1 MKHSSGNNASVMLVV
16 MVMVSLVAIA
26 LVGSSAQAA
35 VIPPPHCSPEV
46 ADALSP
52 RLRRIC
58 AALYGMA
65 EISGAVEQY
74 LDERSKSNYRLLN
87 TRSAQWTW
95 LDNPFDLFLLICLLS
110 IQLFF
115 FFYLFWTNKTKESWI
130 SSYLCFLKP
139 NNERNLNL
147 DNWIRLQKKS
157 KLITFPVRSRLAAM
171 SMPLVDGT
179 EHGGVKR
186 QDVDHVFLRFGRR

>member
-1 MKHSSGNNASVMLVV
+1 MFSVELLVSLFRPFTVCSKEKRKKISHLTLPNKRMMKHSSGNNASVMLVV
-16 MVMVSLVAIA
+16 MVMVSLIAIA

-46 ADALSP
+46 ADALLP

-87 TRSAQWTW
+87 TRPAQ
-95 LDNPFDLFLLICLLS
+95 
-110 IQLFF
+110 
-115 FFYLFWTNKTKESWI
+115 
-130 SSYLCFLKP
+130 
-139 NNERNLNL
+139 
-147 DNWIRLQKKS
+147 
-157 KLITFPVRSRLAAM
+157 
-171 SMPLVDGT
+171 
-179 EHGGVKR
+179 
-186 QDVDHVFLRFGRR
+186 

>member
-1 MKHSSGNNASVMLVV
+1 MMKHSSGNNASVMLVV

-74 LDERSKSNYRLLN
+74 LDER
-87 TRSAQWTW
+87 T
-95 LDNPFDLFLLICLLS
+95 
-110 IQLFF
+110 
-115 FFYLFWTNKTKESWI
+115 
-130 SSYLCFLKP
+130 
-139 NNERNLNL
+139 
-147 DNWIRLQKKS
+147 
-157 KLITFPVRSRLAAM
+157 AM